1 MGRGALDEL
10 GQSGGPSVLAP
21 SRPRVRRA
29 RVAVPHSCPPFDLP
43 PFGGSGDDG
52 DGRGGNGR
60 GGGGDGGR
68 SDGREP
74 DEDGKPAGTAEL
86 GLGLALVGIGTLFG
100 IFLLAWLLMRRQT
113 PHWPSALSPAPA
125 ALWLGTVLLCA
136 SSLALHAATGGR
148 SQLEQRKA
156 RRALGLAL
164 ALGAG
169 FLAAQ
174 VLLWQSLG
182 AQGFLPSTSGY
193 GSIFYALT
201 GLHALHVLV
210 GLGVL
215 AALFAA
221 SFRAGGPSARRLR
234 LGSTYWHAM
243 AAIWLV
249 LFVVLYLVD

>member
-1 MGRGALDEL
+1 MGRGALDGL
-10 GQSGGPSVLAP
+10 GRGAGASVLAP
-21 SRPRVRRA
+21 IRPRVRRA
-29 RVAVPHSCPPFDLP
+29 QAAVPSSCPPFDLP
-43 PFGGSGDDG
+43 PFDHGGD
-52 DGRGGNGR
+52 DGRGGHGR

-68 SDGREP
+68 GEGREP
-74 DEDGKPAGTAEL
+74 DEDGPPAGTAEL
-86 GLGLALVGIGTLFG
+86 GLGLALIGIGTLFG
-100 IFLLAWLLMRRQT
+100 VFLLAWLLMRRET
-113 PHWPSALSPAPA
+113 PRWPDALSSAPD

-136 SSLALHAATGGR
+136 SSLALHAASGAR
-148 SQLEQRKA
+148 EQRKA
-156 RRALGLAL
+156 RRALGLSL

-221 SFRAGGPSARRLR
+221 SFRPGGPSARRLR

-249 LFVVLYLVD
+249 LFVVLYLAD